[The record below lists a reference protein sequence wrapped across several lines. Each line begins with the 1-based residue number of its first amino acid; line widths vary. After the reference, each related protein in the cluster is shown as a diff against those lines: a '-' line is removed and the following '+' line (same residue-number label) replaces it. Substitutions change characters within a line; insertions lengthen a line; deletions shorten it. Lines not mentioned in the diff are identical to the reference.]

1 MSNNRNFYDE
11 AHVLHALKHHL
22 PTQTPLKDFIH
33 HNTLHGFQ
41 DMKFFEAIFKAS
53 KIFGY
58 QVTYSV
64 HEYRK
69 LFAIGRIRREIL
81 EMVITKQKGAS
92 TLSYWLERVMHKH
105 YESERDF
112 RIGQLRANWKSCYH
126 FDIENA
132 TQPLLFRIVNSYL
145 DQGIAIWHF
154 PFDSQGFLAS
164 IQKIDGNGF
173 SSFFKTAR
181 ARQLLHDEGISIEK
195 LLDILVGDAAYYEQ
209 YLFDQAFS
217 HRGWS
222 GMAATLE
229 DNPQSLMYEK
239 KISLKDFIMLDLLL
253 EIDALDDVLGENN
266 WQPLA
271 TKITSPPLDLFAAV
285 QHTEWHEV
293 LQIWQQA
300 FEWSYYDEVLTGVK
314 KWNEQKGN
322 RNINKAFANNTK
334 TFQAI
339 FCIDERECSLRR
351 HLEYVDSQCETLGS
365 PGFFGVEFFLKPAG
379 AKFYEKLCPAPVTPK
394 YLVKEVTTI
403 SKQSHEVLYT
413 KHSHRFFRGFLSNL
427 VLGGWAAIKLGLDLF
442 RPKMSAAT
450 SDAFFKMHKNVALVI
465 ENKDPNDIEN
475 GLQVGFTIE
484 EMADRVE
491 NLLMNLGLRT
501 DFAPLVYL
509 ISHGSS
515 SANNHFYGA
524 YDCGACSGRPG
535 ASNARVFSFMAN
547 HQEVRQILRERGLD
561 IPETTQFLGAM
572 HNTTSDEIMFYDEDK
587 LSDSNRQLHLV
598 NHSIFDQSLEL
609 NAKERS
615 RRFSSIDT
623 KAEIKKIRDQ
633 VYKRKVSIFEPR
645 PEFGHGSNALCF
657 VGHRNLT
664 KGLFLD
670 RRAFMNSYDY
680 RTDPTGERLLGVM
693 RPLPPVCGGINLEYY
708 FSRIDNYKL
717 GAGTKL
723 PHNVMGLIG
732 VANSVDGDL
741 RTGLP
746 IQTVEIH
753 DPVRL
758 LIVVEHFPDVVLHTI
773 QTEASLYEWFINEWV
788 HLVAIHPET
797 NAFYY
802 FNEGKFE
809 LYTTILQDIPRAE
822 DIHELIEKA
831 EEMESNHIIHATL
844 ENIPVHILD

>member
-1 MSNNRNFYDE
+1 MSNKKSYDE
-11 AHVLHALKHHL
+11 AHVLHELKHQL
-22 PTQTPLKDFIH
+22 PSQTPLKDFIH
-33 HNTLHGFQ
+33 HNTLHAFQ
-41 DMKFFEAIFKAS
+41 DMKFFDAIFKAS

-58 QVTYSV
+58 QVTCNV

-69 LFAIGRIRREIL
+69 LYKIGRIRKDIL
-81 EMVITKQKGAS
+81 EMVIRKTKGNPNFQ
-92 TLSYWLERVMHKH
+92 YWLERVLNKK
-105 YESERDF
+105 YESDADF
-112 RIGQLRANWKSCYH
+112 RIGKLRANWKEVYH

-132 TQPLLFRIVNSYL
+132 TQPLLFRLINSYL

-154 PFDSQGFLAS
+154 PFENQGLLSAIRHLEHNSFT
-164 IQKIDGNGF
+164 
-173 SSFFKTAR
+173 SFFKTKR
-181 ARQLLHDEGISIEK
+181 VKKIIQNEHILIED
-195 LLDILVGDAAYYEQ
+195 LLDIVVGNPNYYEQ

-222 GMAATLE
+222 GMVSTLE
-229 DNPQSLMYEK
+229 DNPKTLMFEK
-239 KISLKDFIMLDLLL
+239 KISLKDFIILDLLL
-253 EIDALDDVLGENN
+253 EIDALDNEFGENK

-271 TKITSPPLDLFAAV
+271 SKINTPPINILDDIEI
-285 QHTEWHEV
+285 TERHEV
-293 LQIWQQA
+293 LKIWQQA

-314 KWNEQKGN
+314 KLNEKRG
-322 RNINKAFANNTK
+322 ISTEKYLEPKTK
-334 TFQAI
+334 SFQAI

-351 HLEYVDSQCETLGS
+351 HIEYVDSQCETLGA

-379 AKFYEKLCPAPVTPK
+379 GKFYEKLCPAPITPK
-394 YLVKEVTTI
+394 YLVKEIADIDKTTKEI
-403 SKQSHEVLYT
+403 LYS
-413 KHSHRFFRGFLSNL
+413 KHSHRFFRGFLANL
-427 VLGGWAAIKLGLDLF
+427 FLGGWAAIKLGFALF
-442 RPKMSAAT
+442 RPKMNAAT
-450 SDAFFKMHKNVALVI
+450 SDAFFKMHKDVNLII
-465 ENKDPNDIEN
+465 ENKDINEIEN
-475 GLQVGFTIE
+475 GLQVGFTVT

-491 NLLMNLGLRT
+491 NLLKGIGLIK
-501 DFAPLVYL
+501 DFAPIVYL

-535 ASNARVFSFMAN
+535 ATNARVFSFMAN
-547 HQEVRQILRERGLD
+547 HQEVRSILAQRGLH
-561 IPETTQFLGAM
+561 IPEGTQFIGAM
-572 HNTTSDEIMFYDEDK
+572 HNTTSDEIMFYDELT
-587 LSDSNRQLHLV
+587 LSEKNRQLHAL
-598 NHSIFDQSLEL
+598 NHSSFDQALEL

-623 KAEIKKIRDQ
+623 KAELKKIRDE

-657 VGHRNLT
+657 VGNRSLT

-680 RTDPTGERLLGVM
+680 STDLNGERLLGVI

-732 VANSVDGDL
+732 VANSIDGDL
-741 RTGLP
+741 RPGLP

-758 LIVVEHFPDVVLHTI
+758 LIVVEHYPEVVLNTI
-773 QTEASLYEWFINEWV
+773 KKEDSLYEWFINDWV

-797 NAFYY
+797 NDFYY
-802 FNEGKFE
+802 FREGNFE
-809 LYTTILQDIPRAE
+809 IYHTLLHDVPKID
-822 DIHELIEKA
+822 DIHELIEMA
-831 EEMESNHIIHATL
+831 EEMESNHIIHATK